1 MVDRGIKRKCS
12 SCGISYYDLN
22 RSPVTCPK
30 CGAAYV
36 HAAPTRPSRRMA
48 QAAAPV
54 VAEVDIEPAGEDV
67 ELEPIG
73 DEFEET
79 EDLPADEDTFV
90 TPGGDDDEHQ

>member
-1 MVDRGIKRKCS
+1 MVDRGTKRKCS
-12 SCGISYYDLN
+12 SCGASYYDLN

-36 HAAPTRPSRRMA
+36 AAVPVRASRKI
-48 QAAAPV
+48 APPP
-54 VAEVDIEPAGEDV
+54 VAEPELDEAAEEV
-67 ELEPIG
+67 ELEPIS

-90 TPGGDDDEHQ
+90 APGEDEEEHG